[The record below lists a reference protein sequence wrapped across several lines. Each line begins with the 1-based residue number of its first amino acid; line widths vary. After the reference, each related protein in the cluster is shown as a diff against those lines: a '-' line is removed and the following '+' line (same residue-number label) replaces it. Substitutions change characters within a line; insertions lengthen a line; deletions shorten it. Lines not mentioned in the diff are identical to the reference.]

1 MKKILISII
10 SATLLATT
18 AFAEPDSGEFIPK
31 DEPFDAS
38 HIYIEPS
45 VSLVF
50 PAYVFDA
57 SNAIHETPKF
67 GFSAGIGYN
76 WGGWLFGLEATRD
89 WFGRTK
95 KEYPAADNFISNSLE
110 FRLRRVLSQATI
122 SKLPHWLEIVPGLA
136 GGIDIFQMATVKRGD
151 EVAPFWRASVE
162 LAIIPGTERAAP
174 YLGFDY
180 NFLYNDSKLKGTV
193 AYPRLTLGMRMY
205 LFGGSKKAPAA
216 ATVSTQ
222 VEPKTGFTPDGDGNN
237 DVLVIKPTVK
247 NLKSTPESW
256 KVEVRDQ
263 QKEVVKSWEGT
274 GKLPSKIDWD
284 GTTISGERLFSSER
298 YTVAT
303 TVVPSESDRIRLEQD
318 VVTDETRVKT
328 GVLMEEIIPQK
339 QWKIV
344 VNTIYFD
351 PNAATFEQLSTEQ
364 QTANTETLDS
374 IASQTLA
381 LSADI
386 KIEVQGYA
394 NNVSNTAEENE
405 KELIPLSRNRAEAIK
420 EQLKVRGLKEKNLSA
435 LGLGGANPLAAWEDK
450 AHWWKNRRVEFIVT
464 K

>member
-1 MKKILISII
+1 M
-10 SATLLATT
+10 
-18 AFAEPDSGEFIPK
+18 
-31 DEPFDAS
+31 
-38 HIYIEPS
+38 
-45 VSLVF
+45 
-50 PAYVFDA
+50 
-57 SNAIHETPKF
+57 
-67 GFSAGIGYN
+67 
-76 WGGWLFGLEATRD
+76 
-89 WFGRTK
+89 
-95 KEYPAADNFISNSLE
+95 
-110 FRLRRVLSQATI
+110 
-122 SKLPHWLEIVPGLA
+122 
-136 GGIDIFQMATVKRGD
+136 
-151 EVAPFWRASVE
+151 
-162 LAIIPGTERAAP
+162 
-174 YLGFDY
+174 
-180 NFLYNDSKLKGTV
+180 
-193 AYPRLTLGMRMY
+193 
-205 LFGGSKKAPAA
+205 
-216 ATVSTQ
+216 
-222 VEPKTGFTPDGDGNN
+222 
-237 DVLVIKPTVK
+237 
-247 NLKSTPESW
+247 
-256 KVEVRDQ
+256 
-263 QKEVVKSWEGT
+263 VKSWEGT

-303 TVVPSESDRIRLEQD
+303 TVVPSESDRIRLGQD